1 MSIQNSSFSK
11 AGGAV
16 GERYAIVLRFASL
29 FPEALARYQ
38 MHAERRG
45 GDLSH
50 VDPERTAQNR
60 LLIGG
65 ADWRK
70 LLLQKIDEAR
80 LTNLAEELEALKRRK
95 KIKERDLHMLEGAT
109 MPWKASSQGPLREVI
124 LTAHRDWFAGPSDM
138 KPVLGE
144 SRAQLFERYAVA
156 WLKDRF
162 GDAVVHAR
170 ADHDEMTYHIHA
182 IVAPWVE
189 KTSARRGTQR
199 LLQPSSIPILADY
212 EKAQDDVGKHFYPI
226 GLKRGEKTKAAIRE
240 IIAEIAKREGQR
252 VDLEGTGRPVPP
264 KLAKAEDPPIPSM
277 KKHVPT
283 PVWWA
288 EEKKRLAAE
297 KKRLAAEKKR
307 LDAEEKRL
315 AADKRRLDAMEARLD
330 AEEKRL
336 RTEARRAAIAE
347 VRMRERE
354 ARAAEREEE
363 ATATVAIAEGF
374 IAGNEPP
381 ANMPPGSLGARLVC
395 ALHRFVGRTR
405 AEAEAEAE
413 RKLAVEFDAARAFYG
428 RVMALKKSMVDNL
441 SIQLRARFARES
453 DAAQKDADATLA
465 RLDRLRTK
473 RPEERE

>member
-80 LTNLAEELEALKRRK
+80 LTNLAEELDALKRRK
-95 KIKERDLHMLEGAT
+95 KIKERDLRMLEGAR

-124 LTAHRDWFAGPSDM
+124 LTAHRDWFAEQSNM
-138 KPVLGE
+138 EPVRGE
-144 SRAQLFERYAVA
+144 SRVQLFERHAVA

-162 GDAVVHAR
+162 GDAVGHAR

-264 KLAKAEDPPIPSM
+264 KLAKAEDPPIPPM

-297 KKRLAAEKKR
+297 KKRLAAEEKQLAAEKKR
-307 LDAEEKRL
+307 LDS
-315 AADKRRLDAMEARLD
+315 
-330 AEEKRL
+330 EEKRL
-336 RTEARRAAIAE
+336 RDEARRAAIAE

-354 ARAAEREEE
+354 ARVAEREEE

-381 ANMPPGSLGARLVC
+381 ANMPPGSLGARLVG
-395 ALHRFVGRTR
+395 ALRRFVGRTR

-441 SIQLRARFARES
+441 SLQLRARFARES
-453 DAAQKDADATLA
+453 DAAQKDADMAMT

-473 RPEERE
+473 RPKERE